1 MSIVTICVTIL
12 YVAIE
17 MAVGSP
23 LRSAQAA
30 DWALSQGISAMTTAE
45 VAGLLGVPDDHVR
58 VRLAAPM
65 KRGEWVSPA
74 RGLWVPVRPEYRA
87 TGGPPG
93 VELIDDL
100 ASYFGVPYYV
110 GWLSAASR
118 WGAAHHAPQVFQV
131 AVGGRIADRTV
142 GRVRFEFNCR
152 ERGGQVPISMVRTYG
167 GDVPF
172 STPAVTALDVATDID
187 LAGGLDNMA
196 NVIIDLVDEAA
207 LTATDVAEVARWFPV
222 ASVRRIGWIIETF
235 TDLNNLEPLRNAA
248 QTDMVAPS
256 LLHPASPRRGNSDS
270 AWGLVINAEV
280 DPDT

>member
-1 MSIVTICVTIL
+1 M
-12 YVAIE
+12 AIE
-17 MAVGSP
+17 VVSEAV
-23 LRSAQAA
+23 RSAQSAG
-30 DWALSQGISAMTTAE
+30 WALAHGLSAMTTAQ
-45 VAGLLGVPDDHVR
+45 VAELLDVPTDHVR
-58 VRLAAPM
+58 VRLSAPV

-100 ASYFGVPYYV
+100 ARHFAIPYYV

-131 AVGGRIADRTV
+131 AAGGRIANRTV
-142 GRVRFEFNCR
+142 GRVRFEFNRR
-152 ERGGQVPISMVRTYG
+152 ERVGQVPTVPVRTYG

-196 NVIIDLVDEAA
+196 NVVIDLVNEAG
-207 LTATDVAEVARWFPV
+207 LTAGDVADSAHWFPV

-235 TDLNNLEPLRNAA
+235 TDLDNLEPLRQAA
-248 QTDMVAPS
+248 QPDSVAPS
-256 LLHPASPRRGNSDS
+256 LLHPALPRRGHTDPT
-270 AWGLVINAEV
+270 WGLVINKEV
-280 DPDT
+280 EPDT